1 MNMVVVVK
9 IQSILNMTK
18 SVENTNINSVVIFR
32 RKKGETLQSIADMLS
47 LEKFTIYHVHTMRI
61 SLSIVTPKELPEAF
75 STLLYIQFDKLNLKH
90 LDQCIKRYT
99 I

>member
-1 MNMVVVVK
+1 MVVVVK

-18 SVENTNINSVVIFR
+18 GVENTNINIRSVVIFR

-47 LEKFTIYHVHTMRI
+47 LEKCTIYHVHTMRI

-75 STLLYIQFDKLNLKH
+75 SRSTVHSI
-90 LDQCIKRYT
+90 
-99 I
+99 